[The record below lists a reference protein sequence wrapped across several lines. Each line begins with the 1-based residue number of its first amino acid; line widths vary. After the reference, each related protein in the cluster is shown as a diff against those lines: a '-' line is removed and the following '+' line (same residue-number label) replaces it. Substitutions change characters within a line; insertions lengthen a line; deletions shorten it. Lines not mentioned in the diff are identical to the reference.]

1 MHGSSAFA
9 PVSLLCLPCAGA
21 SATMYLRWRRLLPP
35 WVSLV
40 ALELPGRGARM
51 DEPLVR
57 DFSEQVER
65 LCDEQR
71 QALQGRY
78 ALFGHSMGALLAH
91 GIARRQQALSRP
103 APGALFVS
111 ASPAPARRDP
121 ARFAGLD
128 SRHALL
134 DDMRRQ
140 GGTPAEVFDNEELL
154 ALTLSVLSADY
165 QVCASFRPDGALPL
179 DMPVHAFGGRHD
191 DIAPEALEAWRDATS
206 AHSSV
211 QWFDGGHFYLRAH
224 EAAVIRHVVRGL
236 SDACPDVAGLARP
249 AA

>member
-1 MHGSSAFA
+1 MSATSAFA

-21 SATMYLRWRRLLPP
+21 SATMYLRWRRLLPS
-35 WVSLV
+35 WVRLV
-40 ALELPGRGARM
+40 AVELPGRGARM
-51 DEPLVR
+51 GEPLVR
-57 DFSEQVER
+57 DFNEQVQR
-65 LCDEQR
+65 LCDEQQ

-91 GIARRQQALSRP
+91 GIARRQHVLARP

-128 SRHALL
+128 NRQALL

-154 ALTLSVLSADY
+154 GLTLSVLSADY
-165 QVCASFRPDGALPL
+165 QVCASFRPEVGPPL
-179 DMPVHAFGGRHD
+179 DMPVQAFGGRHD
-191 DIAPEALEAWRDATS
+191 DIAPDALEAWREATS
-206 AHSSV
+206 APSTVH
-211 QWFDGGHFYLRAH
+211 WFDGGHFYLRGH
-224 EAAVIRHVVRGL
+224 EPMVLKHLVQGL
-236 SDACPDVAGLARP
+236 SEAFPDVAGLARP